1 MDLLILPGGGGEAR
15 RHDGRR
21 IADADE
27 FRCLDSKMEAV
38 VVVVLMMMMALRH
51 GRRLLIT
58 VVGLAFALDDRR
70 RCLHPS
76 K

>member
-51 GRRLLIT
+51 GL
-58 VVGLAFALDDRR
+58 VGLAFALDDRR